1 MLHAVVSYMKYS
13 MRSKRWAHSPF
24 VYDFIQSVLRNEED
38 MPQWKRIESARKQLK
53 HSYRMLNVLDLG
65 TSGRAHGMVSMRR
78 VSSIVRTSC
87 KSERMCRLLARMVQ
101 HYKCERIV
109 EFGTSFGMSTSYMA
123 SACQQGK
130 VYTVEGSPEV
140 LQVATQVFEY
150 AKLSNIETVN
160 ADFDYVMEHFA
171 HKMEGVDFFFL
182 DGNHAYEPTM
192 RYFNFAKQYA
202 GNNTIFVFDDIHWS
216 SGMSRAWQEIIND
229 AAVSVSI
236 DLYNMGIVFFRK
248 ENAKQHFVLKQ

>member
-1 MLHAVVSYMKYS
+1 MHAIVAYFRYC
-13 MRSKRWAHSPF
+13 MRRKRWAHSPF
-24 VYDFIQSVLRNEED
+24 VYDFIVSVLRNED
-38 MPQWKRIESARKQLK
+38 VMPRWKRIENARNQLK
-53 HSYRMLNVLDLG
+53 HSYKMLNVLDLG
-65 TSGRAHGMVSMRR
+65 ASGRVHGMVSMRKI
-78 VSSIVRTSC
+78 SSIVRTSC
-87 KSERMCRLLARMVQ
+87 KSERMCRLLARMVRY
-101 HYKCERIV
+101 YKCERIV
-109 EFGTSFGMSTSYMA
+109 EFGTSFGMSTAYLA

-140 LQVATQVFEY
+140 LQVATQVFEF
-150 AKLSNIETVN
+150 AKLTNIKAVN

-171 HKMEGVDFFFL
+171 DKMEGVDFFFL

-192 RYFNFAKQYA
+192 RYFKFAKQYA

-216 SGMSRAWQEIIND
+216 SGMSRAWQEI
-229 AAVSVSI
+229 AADTDVTVSI